1 MTKITK
7 TYANT
12 NNGGQER
19 ITRDGDAYYISS
31 NWGNGFC
38 EPTKVSKEQ
47 AKTCMAYTNAPAD
60 VVAAI
65 LA

>member
-1 MTKITK
+1 MSKITK
-7 TYANT
+7 TYANP

-19 ITRDGDAYYISS
+19 ITRDGNAYYISS
-31 NWGNGFC
+31 NWGKGFC
-38 EPTKVSKEQ
+38 EPTRVSKEQ
-47 AKTCMAYTNAPAD
+47 AKIGMAYTKAPAD

>member
-7 TYANT
+7 TYANP

-19 ITRDGDAYYISS
+19 ITRDGDCYYVSS
-31 NWGNGFC
+31 DWGKGFC

-47 AKTCMAYTNAPAD
+47 AKAAMSYTSAPAD